1 MRRRLLS
8 SPIIPTSCRNSKP
21 GSCWATEE
29 NLLTSTPRRTS
40 SPLSWPLATFVGM
53 QLRKRT
59 LEQHIAVF
67 GQSGSGKT
75 VLVSSFYGGTQEPQ
89 FLDASIFD
97 VTADDAGQG
106 NRLQAN
112 YLGLKEARRPDPTRF
127 QSHSYC
133 FTLRLQDVSE
143 RSSAGPFDAVRL
155 VWHDYPGE
163 WFEEDVSGPTEARDR
178 VDTFKALLGS
188 DIAFLLVD
196 GQRLLDHA
204 GEEERYLKALFGS
217 FRTGLRRLAP
227 EILEDGKGIDRFPR
241 IWMLALSKADLLP
254 DLDVFGFRDLVI
266 SKAADDLE
274 ELRKVLRGLVSAP
287 DALSVGEDFIR
298 LSSARFEPNRIEVT
312 ERIGLDLIL
321 PVASIVPFERHVRWG
336 EKKLLPGKLGEQFL
350 GVAAIALTRMLSGK
364 KAGRIGVAVAVAESF
379 IGRGSVSA
387 AMSAVADIGQE
398 QLRNLNRDARARQD
412 YMAEVLTGFRLDLDQ
427 AEKDRVLLRSRR

>member
-1 MRRRLLS
+1 MLS
-8 SPIIPTSCRNSKP
+8 
-21 GSCWATEE
+21 
-29 NLLTSTPRRTS
+29 
-40 SPLSWPLATFVGM
+40 LSLATFVGM
-53 QLRKRT
+53 QLIRRT

-89 FLDASIFD
+89 FLDTSLFD

-127 QSHSYC
+127 QSHSYR
-133 FTLRLQDVSE
+133 FTVRLQDVSE
-143 RSSAGPFDAVRL
+143 RSSAGRFDAVRL

-196 GQRLLDHA
+196 GQRLLDHT

-254 DLDVFGFRDLVI
+254 GLDVFGFRDLVI

-287 DALSVGEDFIR
+287 EALSVGEDFIR

-336 EKKLLPGKLGEQFL
+336 EKHLLPGELGEQLL
-350 GVAAIALTRMLSGK
+350 GAAAKALTAALVGRKLSRFTGIMA
-364 KAGRIGVAVAVAESF
+364 KADALM
-379 IGRGSVSA
+379 GRGSVDA
-387 AMSAVADIGQE
+387 AMIAALDVGRE
-398 QLRNLNRDARARQD
+398 QLRKLNRDARARHD
-412 YMAEVLTGFRLDLDQ
+412 HLAEVLTGFRLELDQ
-427 AEKDRVLLRSRR
+427 GERDRVLLRSRR